1 MAENK
6 DNSGFDTSGIIE
18 RTGGRSRKLR
28 AYVPPSEQFLDK
40 VEEPAGTLQPETPP
54 VEKVS
59 LPAAEPEP
67 VSEEPVQETVSTPP
81 RKRKRGQ
88 VETYDEVFLKRKE
101 LKTRQSVYISQ
112 EIHASIARLV
122 HVLALAGK
130 EISVGGYIDN
140 VLAEHME
147 SHKDVIA
154 ELYRQQLD
162 KFL

>member
-6 DNSGFDTSGIIE
+6 DNNDFDTSGIIE

-28 AYVPPSEQFLDK
+28 AYVPSSEQPA
-40 VEEPAGTLQPETPP
+40 EPVDEKAGTSSPEPDALP
-54 VEKVS
+54 VE
-59 LPAAEPEP
+59 AAE
-67 VSEEPVQETVSTPP
+67 SEPVQETAPATP

-88 VETYDEVFLKRKE
+88 VETYDDVFLKRKE

-140 VLAEHME
+140 VLAEHLE

-162 KFL
+162 KFM